1 MENLNSV
8 HLLLVILDANQKLV
22 NLLLVELV
30 VDVQQNLDEP
40 NLDAVLTLVDV
51 RPDEVDVVQA
61 DVALHYYQIHHWIQK
76 DYFRHVEDVA

>member
-8 HLLLVILDANQKLV
+8 HLLLVILDVNQKLV

-30 VDVQQNLDEP
+30 VDVQQNLDEL

-61 DVALHYYQIHHWIQK
+61 DVALHLHQSQM

>member
-8 HLLLVILDANQKLV
+8 HLLLVILDVNQKLV

-30 VDVQQNLDEP
+30 VDVLQNLDEL

-51 RPDEVDVVQA
+51 LLDEVDVVQVG
-61 DVALHYYQIHHWIQK
+61 VASHYYRNHH
-76 DYFRHVEDVA
+76 